1 MPPVDPLVISRE
13 LTIAGD
19 FLSVSYTR
27 DLGAEG
33 TPEVAKQTP
42 TLVELRLD
50 VNRCTDLDDAT
61 RARVLAHPAFRH
73 DSRGT
78 VRVLCDEFP
87 SRKKNLAMARQ
98 RLAGFLGE
106 AVDAPDVAS
115 LRPEPPA
122 EAPRRGRAGLI
133 KPGRGP
139 G

>member
-1 MPPVDPLVISRE
+1 MDPLLISRD

-42 TLVELRLD
+42 TMVELRFD
-50 VNRCTDLDDAT
+50 VNRCTDLDDAA
-61 RARVLAHPAFRH
+61 RAKVLAHPAMRQ

-87 SRKKNLAMARQ
+87 SRRRNLAMARQ
-98 RLAGFLGE
+98 RLAGFIGE
-106 AVDAPDVAS
+106 AIEARDVAA

-122 EAPRRGRAGLI
+122 EIPRRGRAGLI